1 MRVRFREQR
10 RQEGAIDL
18 LEHVSQRVR
27 GDESTSSSALCLN
40 GRSVCEL
47 GCGHGLPGI
56 ACVSL
61 FHAKR
66 LMLQDYNDDVLGRL
80 TARNVALN
88 TEDAAAASISY
99 VAGAWSGMRAF
110 LDARGDLHA
119 FDLVL
124 SAETAYQSS
133 NIPSLVDAI
142 HAVRTCVL
150 CTHGTPCTTVAN
162 I

>member
-1 MRVRFREQR
+1 M
-10 RQEGAIDL
+10 
-18 LEHVSQRVR
+18 R
-27 GDESTSSSALCLN
+27 GDGGTSSTALSISGCD
-40 GRSVCEL
+40 VCEL

-66 LMLQDYNDDVLGRL
+66 LMLQDYNEDVLKRL

-88 TEDAAAASISY
+88 TGDATAANVSY
-99 VAGAWSGMRAF
+99 VVGEWSGMRAF
-110 LDARGDLHA
+110 LEARGDLHA

-142 HAVRTCVL
+142 HAVRTRKKCV
-150 CTHGTPCTTVAN
+150 PCLYASRL
-162 I
+162 